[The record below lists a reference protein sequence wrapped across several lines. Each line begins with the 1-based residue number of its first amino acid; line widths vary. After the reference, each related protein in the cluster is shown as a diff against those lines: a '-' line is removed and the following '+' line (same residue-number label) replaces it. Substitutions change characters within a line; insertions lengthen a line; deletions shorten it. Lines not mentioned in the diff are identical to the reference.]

1 MNSRASRSE
10 RNKRSSVCYGVCVQR
25 EERDV
30 SQELPDDELVLPDD
44 MPSFEES
51 QEKKAD
57 ATEQIDSHW
66 QAELVARCLAGDE
79 RAFAQIID
87 TYGNLL
93 LRTAYLLVRDEEVA
107 KDIVQDSFILAW
119 KNMKKLRE
127 PAFLRAWLLKI
138 VVNQSM
144 SWKRQWARKATLLR
158 EQFTQS
164 YIDDTIQS
172 ADYAR
177 GRMEDRL
184 DVEQALA
191 LLPLDQRAVLV
202 LFYYHRMTMPEIS
215 TLLGV
220 AENTL
225 RKRLQ
230 AALDKMRRAL
240 QIELKGRQGS
250 SMTGD
255 NVQSHISLHKGGA

>member
-1 MNSRASRSE
+1 M
-10 RNKRSSVCYGVCVQR
+10 
-25 EERDV
+25 
-30 SQELPDDELVLPDD
+30 SQELPEDQLAINDETPTFGQ
-44 MPSFEES
+44 SKNEIKNES
-51 QEKKAD
+51 AV
-57 ATEQIDSHW
+57 TEQTDNRW
-66 QAELVARCLAGDE
+66 QAEQVARCLAGDE

-93 LRTAYLLVRDEEVA
+93 LRTAYLLVHDEEAA

-119 KNMKKLRE
+119 KNMAKLRE
-127 PAFLRAWLLKI
+127 PSFLRAWLLKI

-172 ADYAR
+172 ADFAR

-184 DVEQALA
+184 DVEQAIA
-191 LLPLDQRAVLV
+191 LLPLNQRAVLV
-202 LFYYHRMTMPEIS
+202 LFYYHRMTMPDIAAM
-215 TLLGV
+215 LGV

-240 QIELKGRQGS
+240 QVELKGAQVT
-250 SMTGD
+250 TGE
-255 NVQSHISLHKGGA
+255 NVHSHISMHKGGA

>member
-1 MNSRASRSE
+1 M
-10 RNKRSSVCYGVCVQR
+10 
-25 EERDV
+25 DV
-30 SQELPDDELVLPDD
+30 SQELPEDKLVIKDETPT
-44 MPSFEES
+44 FRQS
-51 QEKKAD
+51 QHTRQED
-57 ATEQIDSHW
+57 GATEQANGLW
-66 QAELVARCLAGDE
+66 QAEQAARCLAGDE
-79 RAFAQIID
+79 DAFAKIID
-87 TYGNLL
+87 TFGNLL
-93 LRTAYLLVRDEEVA
+93 LRTAYLLVRDEEAA

-119 KNMKKLRE
+119 KNIAKLRE

-144 SWKRQWARKATLLR
+144 SWKRQWARKAALLR

-172 ADYAR
+172 ADFAR

-184 DVEQALA
+184 DVERAIA
-191 LLPLDQRAVLV
+191 LLPLNQRAVLV
-202 LFYYHRMTMPEIS
+202 LFYYHRMTMPEIA

-230 AALDKMRRAL
+230 VALEKTRRAL
-240 QIELKGRQGS
+240 QVELKETQNQS
-250 SMTGD
+250 VATGE
-255 NVQSHISLHKGGA
+255 NVNTHISMHRGGV